1 MSDIKGLLKNPRI
14 IIYILAVLAAIILI
28 HPGYT
33 PEQGLTTH
41 LNFGLDLEG
50 GSWLQIKLEGALA
63 QLDADPGQ
71 LVKAI
76 VEPAIGAPINITNSD
91 LAVSGTENK
100 SVTFTTSASVNQSQ
114 IDILGLG
121 TASVDKLNGGL
132 TQVTISSTSKET
144 LIKTY
149 LSKSLDAEVI
159 PMSSSNGVITYE
171 VRKAVSEADLQ
182 ALMEKVGGSILK
194 NQDGAST
201 YKEGVSTQTRDL
213 TRDILNDK
221 LNTFG
226 LKDVPVR
233 TVGESYILIDFA
245 GIDLAT
251 AKEIAEKPGKFE
263 IRIQT
268 TGNETEHVLYGDS
281 IVDVG
286 IPSFHDN
293 QWHTPFTLNDA
304 GAKALQ
310 KVALD
315 TGAVDDPQN
324 HYLNMYLDNV
334 KIYGAPLSDSAAAKL
349 RDAPIYS
356 WEASTGS
363 DQAAQTEAKA
373 LQVHLRAGA
382 LPVNVVLVG
391 SGHVDPG
398 LGAQFKT
405 EAMIAG
411 LISLIAVAA
420 VVYFRYKRPEI
431 LVPMV
436 GTSISEVIMI
446 LGVAALINWQ
456 LDLAAIAGVIASIG
470 TGIDHLIIITDEVLY
485 EGKLPSTK
493 KVFSSRIGKA
503 FAIII
508 GAASTVIIAMSPL
521 VVMGFGTLKGF
532 AITSIIGVFIGVIVA
547 RPVYGVII
555 KELLEAKGEVE
566 GKGNQIEEEA
576 QPIKRPRKTNS

>member
-14 IIYILAVLAAIILI
+14 VIFILAVLGAILLI
-28 HPGYT
+28 HPSYT
-33 PEQGLTTH
+33 PGQGITTN
-41 LNFGLDLEG
+41 LNYGLDLEG
-50 GSWLQIKLEGALA
+50 GSWLQIKLEGTLA
-63 QLDADPGQ
+63 QVDADPGK
-71 LVKAI
+71 LVNAM
-76 VEPAIGAPINITNSD
+76 VEPVIGAPINITNSNF
-91 LAVSGTENK
+91 AVGGSEDK
-100 SVTFTTSASVNQSQ
+100 SITFSTTAPVNASQ
-114 IDILGLG
+114 IEVLGLG
-121 TASVDKLNGGL
+121 TASVDKLSEGM
-132 TQVTISSTSKET
+132 TQVTISSTSKEA
-144 LIKTY
+144 LIKAY
-149 LSKSLDAEVI
+149 LSKSLDAEVV
-159 PMSSSNGVITYE
+159 PTSTNDGVVYE
-171 VRKAVSEADLQ
+171 IRKAVSEAELQ

-194 NQDGAST
+194 NKDGTST
-201 YKEGVSTQTRDL
+201 YKEGVSTETRDL

-245 GIDLAT
+245 GIDLST

-268 TGNETEHVLYGDS
+268 TGNETQHVLYGDS

-286 IPSFHDN
+286 IPTFHDE
-293 QWHTPFTLNDA
+293 QWHTPFTLNEA
-304 GAKALQ
+304 GARALQ
-310 KVALD
+310 KVSID
-315 TGAVDDPQN
+315 TGAVDDPEN
-324 HYLNMYLDNV
+324 HYLNMYLDQV
-334 KIYGAPLSDSAAAKL
+334 KVYGAPLSPSAASKL

-356 WEASTGS
+356 WEASTGT
-363 DQAAQTEAKA
+363 DEAAKTEAKA

-391 SGHVDPG
+391 SGHVDAG
-398 LGAQFKT
+398 LGSQFKT
-405 EAMIAG
+405 GAVIAG

-446 LGVAALINWQ
+446 LGVAALIKWQ
-456 LDLAAIAGVIASIG
+456 LDLPAIAGIIASIG
-470 TGIDHLIIITDEVLY
+470 TGIDHLIIITDEVLQ

-503 FAIII
+503 FTIIL
-508 GAASTVIIAMSPL
+508 GAASTVVIAMSPL
-521 VVMGFGTLKGF
+521 VIMGFGTLKGF
-532 AITSIIGVFIGVIVA
+532 AIVTIIGVFIGVIVA

-566 GKGNQIEEEA
+566 GKGEVVKGNKSLAE
-576 QPIKRPRKTNS
+576 